1 MYVSAGKTNVL
12 LYSRRVNRLRG
23 EFRLSAM
30 VSTLYYYVYKLL
42 GDSECKNESQ
52 NDDKSLLRVHLPNE
66 LFMRLWL
73 LWISPK
79 LSFYSRALK
88 AGL

>member
-1 MYVSAGKTNVL
+1 MKGIVFKTNIDL
-12 LYSRRVNRLRG
+12 CDRN
-23 EFRLSAM
+23 
-30 VSTLYYYVYKLL
+30 VSQ
-42 GDSECKNESQ
+42 Q
-52 NDDKSLLRVHLPNE
+52 NIISSLRVHLPNE

-73 LWISPK
+73 LWTISPK